1 MSPDV
6 KPDLRALAA
15 LAALFSGAAGAGA
28 GPAPSVAPASS
39 HLNWHNCDAYHESFL
54 CSELAVPIDYAR
66 PSAGSL
72 KLALIERPATDAPVL
87 GDIVINPGGP
97 GDSGVQYLESES
109 FYFPAELTDHFN
121 LVSFDPRGVGQSDP
135 VACLGAAAL
144 VRDVLNFDPD
154 PVTAAQ
160 VSTQVSGEKAF
171 ARSCAE
177 HTSMALLENVGTA
190 DTVRDLDRIRAAL
203 GQSKLDYLGLGYGT
217 YLGELYDEQ
226 YPGHVRAMVLDG
238 VVDPAL
244 PSSAATEQR
253 AQALQGELGDF
264 FAWCDGNSLGRLKAT
279 WPCRA
284 TLPQGT
290 AEAYHQLMSR
300 LADGYRPDDQLP
312 PLDGVAQ
319 KVTLGVADLAVLAL
333 LPYPAAWQ
341 DLAQAVQQALAGYG
355 GALVSAAYGG
365 SGLTADGQLSSNY
378 AAADTAI
385 GCADGIYTS
394 AATADE
400 HLAARLA
407 KTAPDFVF
415 EAWAGSG
422 CAYWPV
428 KAEQKPAPVH
438 VTGGRPVLLIG
449 STGDTTPYS
458 WAQAVARQLGNA
470 RLLTRDGPGHT
481 AYFNST
487 CVQTWTDD
495 FFATL
500 TLPPKATVCNSN
512 NPEVILP

>member
-1 MSPDV
+1 MSLDPRV
-6 KPDLRALAA
+6 LGALAA
-15 LAALFSGAAGAGA
+15 LLSGAVGAGA
-28 GPAPSVAPASS
+28 DPTTSAVPISS
-39 HLNWHNCDAYHESFL
+39 HLHWHICKSFDQSFL
-54 CSELAVPIDYAR
+54 CSELAVPIDYTR
-66 PSAGSL
+66 PSAGNL
-72 KLALIERPATDAPVL
+72 NLALIERRATDAPVL

-97 GDSGVQYLESES
+97 GDSGVQYLESAS

-121 LVSFDPRGVGQSDP
+121 LVSFDPRGIGQSDP
-135 VACLGAAAL
+135 VVCVGASAL
-144 VRDVLNFDPD
+144 VHNVLNFDPD

-160 VSTQVSGEKAF
+160 VSTLVSGEKAF

-190 DTVRDLDRIRAAL
+190 DTVRDLDRVRAAL
-203 GQSKLDYLGLGYGT
+203 GQSKLNYLGLGYGT

-244 PSSAATEQR
+244 SSSAGTEQR

-264 FAWCDGNSLGRLKAT
+264 FTWCDGNSLGRLQAT

-284 TLPQGT
+284 TLPQG
-290 AEAYHQLMSR
+290 AEQAYHQLMAR
-300 LADGYRPDDQLP
+300 LADGYRPDAELP
-312 PLDGVAQ
+312 PVDGVAQ
-319 KVTLGVADLAVLAL
+319 KVTLGVADLAVAAL
-333 LPYPAAWQ
+333 LPYPTDWT
-341 DLAQAVQQALAGYG
+341 DLAQAIQEALAGYG
-355 GALVSAAYGG
+355 GSLVSAAYGG
-365 SGLTADGQLSSNY
+365 SGLTADGQLSSNFV
-378 AAADTAI
+378 AANAAI
-385 GCADGIYTS
+385 ACVDGIFPS
-394 AATADE
+394 AVTTYE
-400 HLAARLA
+400 HLAAHLV
-407 KTAPDFVF
+407 KVAPDFAF
-415 EAWAGSG
+415 LAWRGSG

-428 KAEQKPAPVH
+428 KAEQKPAEVH

-449 STGDTTPYS
+449 STGDPLTPYS

-495 FFATL
+495 FFGTL
-500 TLPPKATVCNSN
+500 TLPPKGTVCNSN
-512 NPEVILP
+512 NLNVIEP

>member
-1 MSPDV
+1 MSLDPRV
-6 KPDLRALAA
+6 LGALAA
-15 LAALFSGAAGAGA
+15 LLSGAVGAGA
-28 GPAPSVAPASS
+28 DPTTSAVPISS
-39 HLNWHNCDAYHESFL
+39 HLHWHICKSFDQSFL
-54 CSELAVPIDYAR
+54 CSELAVPIDYTR
-66 PSAGSL
+66 PSAGNL
-72 KLALIERPATDAPVL
+72 NLALIERRATDAPVL

-97 GDSGVQYLESES
+97 GDSGVQYLESAS

-121 LVSFDPRGVGQSDP
+121 LVSFDPRGIGQSDP
-135 VACLGAAAL
+135 VVCVGASAL
-144 VRDVLNFDPD
+144 VHNVLNFDPD

-160 VSTQVSGEKAF
+160 VSTLVSGEKAF

-190 DTVRDLDRIRAAL
+190 DTVRDLDRVRAAL
-203 GQSKLDYLGLGYGT
+203 GQSKLNYLGLGYGT

-244 PSSAATEQR
+244 SSSAGTEQR

-264 FAWCDGNSLGRLKAT
+264 FTWCDGNSLGRLQAT

-284 TLPQGT
+284 TLPQG
-290 AEAYHQLMSR
+290 AEQAYHQLMAR
-300 LADGYRPDDQLP
+300 LADGYRPDAELP

-319 KVTLGVADLAVLAL
+319 KVTLGVADLAVAAL
-333 LPYPAAWQ
+333 LPYPTDWT
-341 DLAQAVQQALAGYG
+341 DLAQAIQEALAGYG
-355 GALVSAAYGG
+355 GSLVSAAYGG
-365 SGLTADGQLSSNY
+365 SGLTADGQLSSNFV
-378 AAADTAI
+378 AANAAI
-385 GCADGIYTS
+385 ACVDGIFPS
-394 AATADE
+394 AVTNYE
-400 HLAARLA
+400 HLAAHLV
-407 KTAPDFVF
+407 KVAPDFAF
-415 EAWAGSG
+415 LAWRGSG

-428 KAEQKPAPVH
+428 KAEQKPAEVH

-449 STGDTTPYS
+449 STGDPLTPYS

-495 FFATL
+495 FFGTL
-500 TLPPKATVCNSN
+500 TLPPKGTVCNSN
-512 NPEVILP
+512 NLNVIEP